1 MHAGL
6 QAVYDTLETKDVYS
20 RFFGGCMAG
29 AMEENSTLAANNG
42 EFINVGEA
50 AAKYTVR
57 AISVSSQVQF
67 EGIQI
72 EQPGT
77 SAEQDVLNAGMKM
90 HGASNMHVTQIWK
103 W

>member
-1 MHAGL
+1 MHHHACV

-29 AMEENSTLAANNG
+29 AMVKGSTLGANNG

-57 AISVSSQVQF
+57 AAAA
-67 EGIQI
+67 
-72 EQPGT
+72 
-77 SAEQDVLNAGMKM
+77 SAM
-90 HGASNMHVTQIWK
+90 HIARSGVCRAEVYCCNSP
-103 W
+103 